1 MLARRNLYLDGIC
14 LSYLEQGSQ
23 DDDRPSVLMLHGLMG
38 CAETFVPLIEQ
49 FTDQHVI
56 ALDLP
61 GAGLSDRRTD
71 IDPRLAITSQQ
82 VALFI
87 QALGLRKPIV
97 LGHSHG
103 GTVALSLC
111 AQHRSL
117 LHSLVLLAPAH
128 PWFEEANPVV
138 RFYLSL
144 PGRLFAYSMPWYP
157 QWLQMMG
164 LRRMAGPQSWDTP
177 ERLKPYRD
185 NLRMKGTMAH
195 LLKLLRTW
203 HQDMSGLR
211 RLLRKPLATPAL
223 IVWGDS
229 DRAVPA
235 HSAAALREHLLHSE
249 LHILSGVGHRPAEE
263 RPSAVAAFITD
274 WIEQDLSMA
283 PVESLRYSANA
294 SLAQPRIAAL
304 MVSSLEA
311 GD

>member
-1 MLARRNLYLDGIC
+1 MLERRNLYLDGLS
-14 LSYLEQGSQ
+14 LSYLEVGTQAH
-23 DDDRPSVLMLHGLMG
+23 DKPSVLMLHGLMG
-38 CAETFVPLIEQ
+38 CAATFAPLVEQ
-49 FTDQHVI
+49 LSGQHVI

-61 GAGLSDRRTD
+61 GSGLSDRRTD
-71 IDPRLAITSQQ
+71 IDPRLATTSQL
-82 VALFI
+82 VADFI
-87 QALGLRKPIV
+87 KAIGLHRPIV

-103 GTVALSLC
+103 GTVALSLA
-111 AQHRSL
+111 AQHRDL

-128 PWFEEANPVV
+128 PWFDEGDPVI

-144 PGRLFAYSMPWYP
+144 PGRIFAYSMPWYP

-185 NLRMKGTMAH
+185 NLRMKGTMSH

-211 RLLRKPLATPAL
+211 RRLRKPLATPTL

-235 HSAAALREHLLHSE
+235 HSATALREHLLHSE
-249 LHILSGVGHRPAEE
+249 LHILHGVGHRPAEE
-263 RPSAVAAFITD
+263 RPAAVAAFLTD
-274 WIEQDLSMA
+274 WLDQDHTIA
-283 PVESLRYSANA
+283 PAESLRYRANS

-304 MVSSLEA
+304 MASSLEA